1 MYNAK
6 SNKRNIHNILIVE
19 LLHDIFIGLLY
30 HFISN
35 ILVVKRHYKIFCV
48 NGKYG
53 IQVRVSYFLFY
64 TFAK

>member
-1 MYNAK
+1 MKNCGVK
-6 SNKRNIHNILIVE
+6 NG
-19 LLHDIFIGLLY
+19 DISG
-30 HFISN
+30 
-35 ILVVKRHYKIFCV
+35 HYKIFCV

>member
-19 LLHDIFIGLLY
+19 LLHNIFIGLLY

-35 ILVVKRHYKIFCV
+35 ILVVKIKMRP
-48 NGKYG
+48 
-53 IQVRVSYFLFY
+53 VSLRAQPLKFQLS
-64 TFAK
+64 

>member
-35 ILVVKRHYKIFCV
+35 ILVVKIKKRPVPLRAQPLKF
-48 NGKYG
+48 
-53 IQVRVSYFLFY
+53 QLS
-64 TFAK
+64 